1 MRWLTAVLT
10 WLSADPAVV
19 DACAARS
26 AAAVEC
32 AYASM
37 AREEKRQDAKPQGG
51 KVCPTG
57 NCPSPQRK

>member
-37 AREEKRQDAKPQGG
+37 AREEKRQEVKPQGEG
-51 KVCPTG
+51 LPD
-57 NCPSPQRK
+57 R